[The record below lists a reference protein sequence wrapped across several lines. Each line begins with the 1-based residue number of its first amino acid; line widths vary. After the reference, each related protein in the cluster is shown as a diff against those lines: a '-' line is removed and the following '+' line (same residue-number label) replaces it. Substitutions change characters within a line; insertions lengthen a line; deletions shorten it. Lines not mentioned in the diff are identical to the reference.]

1 LTNNQQ
7 GHDDDGDG
15 NGGGSSLVRL
25 VDGHHLTTD
34 SRHMWTSSFNE
45 QITLQIHLD
54 SVCEL
59 GGIKIWN
66 YNEDPYIGVKRM
78 KIHVGELLV
87 SPPDGFLLRRGPGND
102 HYDYGQVLDFIL
114 HPLDDQTLENDVSNS
129 LPTGFVYQIQ
139 LLSTWSDPYYIGLT
153 GLQMTDANHHIIPL
167 TPNNIAAYPNSVN
180 VLDGITDDVRTP
192 DKLIDGIIDSQE
204 YNHMWLSPV
213 LPSIYNTVYV
223 IFDKLQSLS
232 SITLWN
238 YGKTPSRGVR
248 EFSVLVDGILIYTGV
263 LPQASLPTSGIL
275 PTVSP
280 PIKSHTINLICASLN
295 DNEQLHVQHQRDSL
309 IITEAPANGTTGSTN
324 SPIGLRPST
333 SVTVNK
339 TRLKKR

>member
-1 LTNNQQ
+1 M
-7 GHDDDGDG
+7 DGWM
-15 NGGGSSLVRL
+15 GGW
-25 VDGHHLTTD
+25 VDMRMSGIINF
-34 SRHMWTSSFNE
+34 FN
-45 QITLQIHLD
+45 
-54 SVCEL
+54 
-59 GGIKIWN
+59 W
-66 YNEDPYIGVKRM
+66 YNIIAV
-78 KIHVGELLV
+78 
-87 SPPDGFLLRRGPGND
+87 
-102 HYDYGQVLDFIL
+102 
-114 HPLDDQTLENDVSNS
+114 
-129 LPTGFVYQIQ
+129 VYQIQ

-223 IFDKLQSLS
+223 IFDKLQTVS

-324 SPIGLRPST
+324 SPIGQL
-333 SVTVNK
+333 NHQD
-339 TRLKKR
+339 